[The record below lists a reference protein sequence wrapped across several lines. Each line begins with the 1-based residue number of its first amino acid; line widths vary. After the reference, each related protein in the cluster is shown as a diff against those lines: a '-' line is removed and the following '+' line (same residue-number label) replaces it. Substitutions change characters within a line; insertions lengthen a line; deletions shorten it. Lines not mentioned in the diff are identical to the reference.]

1 MKNRYIIAFFLSA
14 IILLVMLVGYGIYV
28 NYASSA
34 HVAKMASSQYIR
46 VVGAEAA
53 YRDIHPT
60 IELSAINLY
69 SAKMSDVRFQIGGT
83 ISNIF
88 VKLGERV
95 RAGQLL
101 GEVTNQELAAQIL
114 QAEGKISAAEA
125 NAVRWESTR
134 IRYQNLEK
142 RDAISRQQVEEAVGS
157 AKAAAGELASAR
169 AYRDEVAT
177 RLQYQR
183 ITSPYDGYVL
193 KIYQAPGAVVRGGD
207 ELFLIGE
214 LSSLFFNSKIT
225 SMELEQLRQM
235 QDGLKLAVKRSE
247 FRGGTNLSGLAT
259 SNAGQVIDFDVQIS
273 EVAHEQNS
281 GLLYRNAVFHV
292 SNPAGLLEP
301 GTYHQVKVYRSSSR
315 RVLAI
320 PKEAVSTEEQP
331 SVLVV
336 LADSRL
342 EKRPVKTGVKDEN
355 YIEIVDGLKEKD
367 IVVIAGRDGSELE
380 PGTKVQVV
388 QR

>member
-14 IILLVMLVGYGIYV
+14 IMLIIVLVGYGIYV

-34 HVAKMASSQYIR
+34 HVAKLASSQYIR

-53 YRDIHPT
+53 YRDIRPT
-60 IELSAINLY
+60 VELSAINLY

-83 ISNIF
+83 IANIY
-88 VKLGERV
+88 VKSGERV

-101 GEVTNQELAAQIL
+101 GEIVNHELAAQVL

-125 NAVRWESTR
+125 NAVKLDNTR

-142 RDAISRQQVEEAVGS
+142 LDAVSRQQAEEAVAN

-169 AYRDEVAT
+169 AYRDEVAA
-177 RLQYQR
+177 RLQYQK
-183 ITSPYDGYVL
+183 ITAPYDGFVL

-214 LSSLFFNSKIT
+214 LSSLYFS
-225 SMELEQLRQM
+225 SRLASLELDQLQPT
-235 QDGLKLAVKRSE
+235 QGGLKLSVKRSE
-247 FRGGTNLSGLAT
+247 FRGGTNISGLSAG
-259 SNAGQVIDFDVQIS
+259 NVGQVIDFDVQTA
-273 EVAHEQNS
+273 EVAHDQNP
-281 GLLYRNAVFHV
+281 GLLYRNVIFHV
-292 SNPAGLLEP
+292 NNPAGLLEP
-301 GTYHQVKVYRSSSR
+301 GTYHQVKVYRSSNR
-315 RVLAI
+315 RVLTV

-331 SVLVV
+331 SVLVIT
-336 LADSRL
+336 ADSRV
-342 EKRPVKTGVKDEN
+342 EKRLIKAGVKDEN
-355 YIEIVDGLKEKD
+355 YVEVLDGLTEKD

-380 PGTKVQVV
+380 PGTKVQLV